1 MIRIVLAAAAGLVL
15 TVCGYGDRSC
25 APCPVAPTPRLTQG
39 FDVLIT
45 DTDRAVAVRSGQ
57 RVELILHAKPGMSDW
72 SGVNVDDDT
81 VLRAVPTGITAAR
94 GVTIAGYEAA
104 RPGTATIRA
113 TATPL
118 CTPGQACPLF
128 AMIFEV
134 QVIVT

>member
-1 MIRIVLAAAAGLVL
+1 MAIVIL
-15 TVCGYGDRSC
+15 TACGKVECRECNQLS
-25 APCPVAPTPRLTQG
+25 VVSPTPRLPVATSPTLG

-45 DTDRAVAVRSGQ
+45 DTDRAVTVRSGQ
-57 RVELILHAKPGMSDW
+57 RVELVLHAKPGMSDW
-72 SGVNVDDDT
+72 SGVNVDDYT

-118 CTPGQACPLF
+118 CSPGQACPAF

-134 QVIVT
+134 QVTVT